1 MKDLFFKSRK
11 PIIIAFILLTL
22 GGAFFATQ
30 LKFTFSFEQFFP
42 EGDDDLAFFQEF
54 ISDFET
60 DDNFLLIAIENKEGV
75 FDSSFL
81 KRFHEFSIECKGLP
95 HVTSSQSLTQI
106 KYPLKT
112 PFGITTIPAIH
123 INDPSKYEQDKKIIF
138 EDERLYETLINSDGT
153 AAIVSLKNIESIG
166 LEESEELV
174 NAVYA
179 KLDPYDFDDYHLLG
193 RAYFSKELVEMQLFE
208 IILTSLISGILILI
222 VMFLIY
228 KKPITVFLGLI
239 SIGMGLIIFLGVLGL
254 LGRELN
260 IMSALYPVLML
271 IVGTSDVIHIMTKYL
286 DELKKGKVQNDAI
299 WVTIKEV
306 GLATLLTS
314 LTTAVGFLTLMSSR
328 IYPIRDFGVN
338 AGIGVIIAYIVVILF
353 TTACLSLCKKEQ
365 LLNLEKEKGHWNRLM
380 EKGYQLTI
388 QKSKMILAVTFI
400 ITIACI
406 YGMTLISTN
415 YKIESNLPRSGKVT
429 EDFKYF
435 EKNFGGFRPLEF
447 AIQTKGEL
455 LADNYLVQTEIN
467 KLENQ
472 IRSTGKFNSIVSPT
486 MMQKSIER
494 MNGRNKASAYTFPET
509 KKRYL
514 KNQRLIEKIPSVGTN
529 ILLNKDKTK
538 ARLSTRLLD
547 IGADNIRNLGLEMD
561 DWIDKNIDTS
571 MMSVKRTGSGILV
584 DKNAFYVR
592 ESLMKGLS
600 IALVIISLLM
610 GFLFRDFKMLLISM
624 IPNVF
629 PLLFAAG
636 LMGFLAIEM
645 EAGVAIVFA
654 IIFGIAVDDTIH
666 FLSKFKLSLHAGK
679 SVEES
684 IHVTFRETGKA
695 ICLTS
700 VILFFGFMIM
710 LFSNNPPSVN
720 IGLLIS
726 ITLVSA
732 VACDL
737 FLLPILIRRFIKKD

>member
-1 MKDLFFKSRK
+1 MKDLFLSSRK
-11 PIIIAFILLTL
+11 PIILLFILLTL

-60 DDNFLLIAIENKEGV
+60 DDNFLLVAIENKDGV

-81 KRFHEFSIECKGLP
+81 KKFHAFSLDCKDLP
-95 HVTSSQSLTQI
+95 HVISSQSLTQI
-106 KYPLKT
+106 RYPLKT
-112 PFGITTIPAIH
+112 PFGVTTIPAIH
-123 INDPSKYEQDKKIIF
+123 INDPSKYDQDKKIIL
-138 EDERLYETLINSDGT
+138 EDERFRETFINSDVT
-153 AAIVSLKNIESIG
+153 SLTVSIKNIESIG
-166 LEESEELV
+166 LQESEELIS
-174 NAVYA
+174 AIYE
-179 KLDPYDFDDYHLLG
+179 KLDQYQFDDYHLLG
-193 RAYFSKELVEMQLFE
+193 RAYFSKELVEMQLYE
-208 IILTSLISGILILI
+208 IIITSLISGFLILF

-228 KKPITVFLGLI
+228 KKPMSVFIGLI
-239 SIGMGLIIFLGVLGL
+239 SIGMGLVIFLGVLGL

-286 DELKKGKVQNDAI
+286 DELKKGKLQNDAI

-314 LTTAVGFLTLMSSR
+314 VTTAVGFLTLMSSR
-328 IYPIRDFGVN
+328 IYPIRDFGIN
-338 AGIGVIIAYIVVILF
+338 AGVGVIIAYIVVILF
-353 TTACLSLCKKEQ
+353 TTACLSLCSKNQLLSLKKES
-365 LLNLEKEKGHWNRLM
+365 GRWDRLM

-388 QKSKMILAVTFI
+388 NKSKTILATTFL
-400 ITIACI
+400 ITIACL

-415 YKIESNLPRSGKVT
+415 YKIESNLPRTGKVT

-435 EKNFGGFRPLEF
+435 EKNYGGFRPLEF
-447 AIQTKGEL
+447 AIQTKGDIK
-455 LADNYLVQTEIN
+455 ADDYVIQSEIN
-467 KLENQ
+467 NLEEHL
-472 IRSTGKFNSIVSPT
+472 RTTGKFNSIVSPT
-486 MMQKSIER
+486 MLQKSIQR
-494 MNGRNKASAYTFPET
+494 MNGRNKASAYIFPSTE
-509 KKRYL
+509 KQYL
-514 KNQRLIEKIPSVGTN
+514 KNKKLIEKIPNVGTN
-529 ILLNKDKTK
+529 ILINKDKTK

-547 IGADNIRNLGLEMD
+547 IGADNIRNLGAEMD
-561 DWIDKNIDTS
+561 EWVGKNIDTS
-571 MMSVKRTGSGILV
+571 LMSVKRTGSGILV

-610 GFLFRDFKMLLISM
+610 GFLFKDFKMLLISI

-629 PLLFAAG
+629 PLFFAAG
-636 LMGFLAIEM
+636 LMGYFGIEM

-666 FLSKFKLSLHAGK
+666 FLSKFKLSLRAGK
-679 SVEES
+679 SIEES
-684 IHVTFRETGKA
+684 IHVTFKETGKA

-720 IGLLIS
+720 IGFLIS

-737 FLLPILIRRFIKKD
+737 LLLPILIRKFLK

>member
-1 MKDLFFKSRK
+1 MKDLFLKSRK
-11 PIIIAFILLTL
+11 PIIVLFILLTL

-60 DDNFLLIAIENKEGV
+60 DDNFLLVAIENKEGV

-81 KRFHEFSIECKGLP
+81 EQFHQFSLDCKSLP
-95 HVTSSQSLTQI
+95 HVISSQSLTQV

-112 PFGITTIPAIH
+112 PFGVTTIPAIH
-123 INDPSKYEQDKKIIF
+123 INDPSKYEQDKRIIL
-138 EDERLYETLINSDGT
+138 EDERFRETFINSDVT
-153 AAIVSLKNIESIG
+153 SLTVTIKNIESIG
-166 LEESEELV
+166 LQESEELV
-174 NAVYA
+174 TAIYE
-179 KLDPYDFDDYHLLG
+179 KLDQYNFDDYHLLG
-193 RAYFSKELVEMQLFE
+193 RAYFSKELVEMQLYE
-208 IILTSLISGILILI
+208 IIITSLISGLLILL

-228 KKPITVFLGLI
+228 KKPWVVFLGLI
-239 SIGMGLIIFLGVLGL
+239 SIGMGLVIFLGALGL

-286 DELKKGKVQNDAI
+286 DELKKGKLQDDAMWI
-299 WVTIKEV
+299 TIKEV

-314 LTTAVGFLTLMSSR
+314 VTTAVGFLTLMSSR
-328 IYPIRDFGVN
+328 IYPIRDFGIN

-353 TTACLSLCKKEQ
+353 TTACLSLCKKSQ
-365 LLNLEKEKGHWNRLM
+365 LLKLEKETGRWDRLM
-380 EKGYQLTI
+380 EKGYQFTI
-388 QKSKMILAVTFI
+388 RESKSILAVTFI
-400 ITIACI
+400 ITIACF

-415 YKIESNLPRSGKVT
+415 YKIESNLPRTGKVT

-435 EKNFGGFRPLEF
+435 EKNYGGFRPLEF
-447 AIQTKGEL
+447 AIQTQGNVK
-455 LADNYLVQTEIN
+455 ADDYVVQAEIN
-467 KLENQ
+467 KLENH
-472 IRSTGKFNSIVSPT
+472 IRSTGSFNSIVSPT
-486 MMQKSIER
+486 MLQKSIER
-494 MNGRNKASAYTFPET
+494 MNGRNKASAYVFPSSE
-509 KKRYL
+509 KQYL
-514 KNQRLIEKIPSVGTN
+514 KNQKLIEKIPNIGSN

-547 IGADNIRNLGLEMD
+547 IGADNIRNLGVEMD
-561 DWIDKNIDTS
+561 SWIAKNIDTS
-571 MMSVKRTGSGILV
+571 LMSVKRTGSGILV

-610 GFLFRDFKMLLISM
+610 GFLFRDFKMLLISI

-629 PLLFAAG
+629 PLFFAAG
-636 LMGFLAIEM
+636 LMGYFGIEM

-666 FLSKFKLSLHAGK
+666 FLSKFKLSLSAGK

-684 IHVTFRETGKA
+684 IHITFKETGKA

-720 IGLLIS
+720 IGFLIS

-737 FLLPILIRRFIKKD
+737 LLLPILIRRFIKK